1 MKVPSRSVRTASSIQ
16 RQWTRLFDWSQLVP
30 LKRVSMPPQFSKV
43 YRGMAGRALVRVRVR
58 VRVRGRVRGKGRG
71 RGKGEV

>member
-1 MKVPSRSVRTASSIQ
+1 MKVPSRSVSTASSIQ

-43 YRGMAGRALVRVRVR
+43 YRGMAGRALVGFRVR
-58 VRVRGRVRGKGRG
+58 VRVRGKGRG
-71 RGKGEV
+71 TGKGEV